1 MLGGLTMAD
10 LYEQLLDSIDTLTPE
25 QLAELASI
33 INARQLKPE
42 KEKEE
47 IPSDTK
53 QPCVH
58 CGSVNTKKYGKA
70 CGRQRFK
77 CKDCGKTFNSSTGA
91 ITSNSRLSVGQWKE
105 LLRGVVDNLSIKD
118 IAKNVGIAKSS
129 AWINK
134 QKVCY
139 AIMTLYG
146 EQDRFID
153 IAECDEYYAPVSF
166 KGKRD
171 PEFFVY
177 TLGRLPRHHMNLQ
190 EKIEWLMKAGLY
202 EKLLE

>member
-58 CGSVNTKKYGKA
+58 C
-70 CGRQRFK
+70 
-77 CKDCGKTFNSSTGA
+77 
-91 ITSNSRLSVGQWKE
+91 
-105 LLRGVVDNLSIKD
+105 
-118 IAKNVGIAKSS
+118 
-129 AWINK
+129 
-134 QKVCY
+134 
-139 AIMTLYG
+139 
-146 EQDRFID
+146 
-153 IAECDEYYAPVSF
+153 
-166 KGKRD
+166 
-171 PEFFVY
+171 
-177 TLGRLPRHHMNLQ
+177 
-190 EKIEWLMKAGLY
+190 
-202 EKLLE
+202 